1 MRNLSPDQD
10 TLGDGHV
17 PISWQT
23 LMLFEEGGSSCM
35 SQHPLELAGC
45 ASGLTVQ
52 DEWTVELA
60 SSQDIPE
67 VLGIRPTLP
76 ESSLTD
82 LLSGK

>member
-1 MRNLSPDQD
+1 
-10 TLGDGHV
+10 
-17 PISWQT
+17 
-23 LMLFEEGGSSCM
+23 M
-35 SQHPLELAGC
+35 SQRPLELAGY
-45 ASGLTVQ
+45 ASCLTVQ

-67 VLGIRPTLP
+67 VLGICPSLP

>member
-45 ASGLTVQ
+45 ASCLTVQ

-67 VLGIRPTLP
+67 VLGIRLTLP

>member
-1 MRNLSPDQD
+1 
-10 TLGDGHV
+10 
-17 PISWQT
+17 
-23 LMLFEEGGSSCM
+23 MLFEEGGSSCI
-35 SQHPLELAGC
+35 SQRPLELAGC
-45 ASGLTVQ
+45 ASCLTVQ

-67 VLGIRPTLP
+67 LLGICLSLP